1 MPERKPKP
9 LPASERAYTYFVRM
23 ETKHRHFRMRDVAR
37 ATGWKIG
44 TVESYRSKKWSW
56 FLVPAD
62 RPGYYFS
69 RGLLSHS
76 KEAFIDLH
84 RQKRTPV
91 VPMPQS
97 VIEKRVVVPILIYV
111 NTPARID
118 SSAWIVVVVVLLMRV
133 RVGRIFIF

>member
-1 MPERKPKP
+1 MPDRKPKS
-9 LPASERAYTYFVRM
+9 LPASERAYNYFVRM
-23 ETKHRHFRMRDVAR
+23 ETKQRHFRMRDVRR
-37 ATGWKIG
+37 ATQWEMG
-44 TVESYRSKKWSW
+44 TVESYRTKKWSW

-91 VPMPQS
+91 VPVPQS
-97 VIEKRVVVPILIYV
+97 VVEKRIAVPVLIYV
-111 NTPARID
+111 NTPTRID
-118 SSAWIVVVVVLLMRV
+118 SRAWIVIVALVLMRM
-133 RVGRIFIF
+133 RQWIAF